1 MRTTERSIDFF
12 PFPESAHAVNII
24 AATDHRKT
32 RGACFTRPPSQLP
45 GALSCG
51 LPTIRSSRER
61 RQRATGVLKS
71 KQFGY
76 YQNIFENTVESVHQP
91 CLVGQSEI

>member
-1 MRTTERSIDFF
+1 M
-12 PFPESAHAVNII
+12 
-24 AATDHRKT
+24 
-32 RGACFTRPPSQLP
+32 
-45 GALSCG
+45 
-51 LPTIRSSRER
+51 PTIRSGRER
-61 RQRATGVLKS
+61 RKRATGVLKS